1 MDGDRLLLSATHGL
15 MQDVRN
21 LTKRAAGVIHKKSVR
36 AEVACKKRFVLLLL
50 EADASFAFWPSRTRN
65 KPCFGATDDDLAPRR
80 RHSQPESSSATVLSN
95 FGSRM

>member
-21 LTKRAAGVIHKKSVR
+21 LAKRAAGVIHKKSVR
-36 AEVACKKRFVLLLL
+36 AEVACNKKRFVLLLL

-65 KPCFGATDDDLAPRR
+65 KPCFGATDDDLAPRKR
-80 RHSQPESSSATVLSN
+80 RSQPEVPRALFSN
-95 FGSRM
+95 FGSRT